1 MISVPRSRW
10 LALLVAALLCVLG
23 GANRGQVPAHEREG
37 SRTADEPA
45 ALSMRR
51 GVPEVAESPACG
63 DDDRDDPDCA
73 PDLVVRERT
82 TGSVVHGV
90 VASLVLAPP
99 QPLRGCVSSRG
110 PPHSASLV

>member
-1 MISVPRSRW
+1 MLSVPRSRW

-45 ALSMRR
+45 ALSVRR
-51 GVPEVAESPACG
+51 GVPEVADSPAFG
-63 DDDRDDPDCA
+63 DDDLDCA
-73 PDLVVRERT
+73 PHSVVRERT
-82 TGSVVHGV
+82 TGSVVHAV

-99 QPLRGCVSSRG
+99 LPLRGCISSRG